1 MLGSFLTDAIV
12 VVAVLGLMIFVH
24 ELGHFMAAKS
34 FGVRVLVFSL
44 GFGKTLLHFKRGDT
58 DYRISALPFGG
69 YVKMAGDDP
78 SEVRQ
83 GDAAEF
89 LSQPR
94 WHRFLIVV
102 MGPAMNVL
110 LAVLLL
116 AGLYKFHFQRPAY
129 LEQPARVGDVEV
141 GSPAAQAGIQV
152 GDLILR
158 LGGQANPSW
167 EDVQFRVFAA
177 VDETIPVEVERDG
190 RVIKSSITPRAE
202 GPNRIGS
209 AGWYPYSPGIVETVE
224 PGLPA
229 SKAGLKPGDEIV
241 GIDGRKI
248 ACAVCVSY
256 ALQTGG
262 GKPADLMILRAGKEF
277 QVRVQPIYSEV
288 LGEKR
293 WRIGIAFPNGLVV
306 RHLPW
311 AQALAASLGDNA
323 RNCRAT
329 FDVLGKILTRR
340 LSARSLSGPIGIA
353 QISGEAYRAG
363 VPELV
368 FIVSSISLQ
377 LGIFNLLP
385 IPVLDGGVI
394 LLLLVEGVIRRDLS
408 TQVKERFVQVGV
420 VFLLLLAV
428 FVMYND
434 LVKTLKPY

>member
-1 MLGSFLTDAIV
+1 L
-12 VVAVLGLMIFVH
+12 
-24 ELGHFMAAKS
+24 
-34 FGVRVLVFSL
+34 
-44 GFGKTLLHFKRGDT
+44 
-58 DYRISALPFGG
+58 
-69 YVKMAGDDP
+69 
-78 SEVRQ
+78 
-83 GDAAEF
+83 AEF

-94 WHRFLIVV
+94 WRRFVIVV

-129 LEQPARVGDVEV
+129 LEQPARVGDVDV

-152 GDLILR
+152 GDLIVR
-158 LGGQANPSW
+158 LGALPNPKW
-167 EDVQFRVFAA
+167 EDVEFRVFTT
-177 VDETIPVEVERDG
+177 VNETIPLEIERNG
-190 RVIKSSITPRAE
+190 QTFKSSITPRAK
-202 GPNRIGS
+202 GPNRIGF
-209 AGWYPYSPGIVETVE
+209 AGLYPYSPGVIETVE

-229 SKAGLKPGDEIV
+229 SKAGLKAGDEIV
-241 GIDGRKI
+241 GIDGRKVFYFPSV
-248 ACAVCVSY
+248 AY
-256 ALQTGG
+256 ALQAGD

-277 QVRVQPIYSEV
+277 QVRVQPIYAEV
-288 LGEKR
+288 MGEKR

-311 AQALAASLGDNA
+311 AQALAASLEDNV

-368 FIVSSISLQ
+368 FIISSISLQ

-394 LLLLVEGVIRRDLS
+394 LLLLVEGAIRRDLS
-408 TQVKERFVQVGV
+408 SEVKERFVQVGI

>member
-12 VVAVLGLMIFVH
+12 VVVVLGLMIFIH

-44 GFGKTLLHFKRGDT
+44 GFGKTLLHIKRGDT

-78 SEVRQ
+78 TEVRQ
-83 GDAAEF
+83 GDSAEF

-94 WHRFLIVV
+94 WHRFVIVV

-129 LEQPARVGDVEV
+129 LEQPARVGDVDA

-152 GDLILR
+152 GDLIVR
-158 LGGQANPSW
+158 LGALPNPKW
-167 EDVQFRVFAA
+167 EDVELRVFTT
-177 VDETIPVEVERDG
+177 VNETIPLEIERNG
-190 RVIKSSITPRAE
+190 QTFKSSITPRAK
-202 GPNRIGS
+202 GPNRIGF
-209 AGWYPYSPGIVETVE
+209 AGWYSYSPGVIETVE

-241 GIDGRKI
+241 GIDGRKVFYFPSV
-248 ACAVCVSY
+248 AY
-256 ALQTGG
+256 ALQTGD

-288 LGEKR
+288 MGEKR
-293 WRIGIAFPNGLVV
+293 WRIGIAFPPGLVV

-311 AQALAASLGDNA
+311 GQALAASLEDNV

-368 FIVSSISLQ
+368 FIISSISLQ

-394 LLLLVEGVIRRDLS
+394 LLLLVEGAIRRDLS
-408 TQVKERFVQVGV
+408 AEVKERFVQVGV

>member
-12 VVAVLGLMIFVH
+12 VVVVLGLMIFIH

-44 GFGKTLLHFKRGDT
+44 GFGKTLLHIKRGDT

-78 SEVRQ
+78 TEVRQ
-83 GDAAEF
+83 GDSAEF

-94 WHRFLIVV
+94 WRRFVIVV

-129 LEQPARVGDVEV
+129 LEQPARVGDVDA
-141 GSPAAQAGIQV
+141 GSPVAQAGIQV
-152 GDLILR
+152 GDLIVR
-158 LGGQANPSW
+158 LGALPNPKW
-167 EDVQFRVFAA
+167 EDVEFGVFTT
-177 VDETIPVEVERDG
+177 VNETIPLEIERNG
-190 RVIKSSITPRAE
+190 QTLKSSITPRAK
-202 GPNRIGS
+202 GPNRIGY
-209 AGWYPYSPGIVETVE
+209 AGWYPYSPGVIETVE
-224 PGLPA
+224 PGFPA

-241 GIDGRKI
+241 GIDGRKVFYFPSV
-248 ACAVCVSY
+248 AY

-277 QVRVQPIYSEV
+277 QARVQPIYSEV
-288 LGEKR
+288 MGEKR

-311 AQALAASLGDNA
+311 AQAVTASLEDNV

-368 FIVSSISLQ
+368 FIISSISLQ

-394 LLLLVEGVIRRDLS
+394 LLLLVEGAIRRDLS
-408 TQVKERFVQVGV
+408 TEVKERFVQVGI

>member
-12 VVAVLGLMIFVH
+12 VVVVLGLMIFIH

-44 GFGKTLLHFKRGDT
+44 GFGKTLLHLKCGDT

-78 SEVRQ
+78 TEVRQ
-83 GDAAEF
+83 GDSAEF

-94 WHRFLIVV
+94 WRRFVIVV

-129 LEQPARVGDVEV
+129 LEQPARVGDVDV

-152 GDLILR
+152 GDLIVR
-158 LGGQANPSW
+158 LGALPNPKW
-167 EDVQFRVFAA
+167 EDVEFRVFTT
-177 VDETIPVEVERDG
+177 VNETIPLEIERNG
-190 RVIKSSITPRAE
+190 QTFKSSITPRAK
-202 GPNRIGS
+202 GPNRIGF
-209 AGWYPYSPGIVETVE
+209 AGLYPYSPGVIETVE

-229 SKAGLKPGDEIV
+229 SKAGLKAGDEIV
-241 GIDGRKI
+241 GIDGRKVFYFPSV
-248 ACAVCVSY
+248 AY
-256 ALQTGG
+256 ALQAGD

-277 QVRVQPIYSEV
+277 QVRVQPIYAEV
-288 LGEKR
+288 MGEKR

-311 AQALAASLGDNA
+311 AQALAASLEDNV

-368 FIVSSISLQ
+368 FIISSISLQ

-394 LLLLVEGVIRRDLS
+394 LLLLVEGAIRRDLS
-408 TQVKERFVQVGV
+408 SEVKERFVQVGI